1 MRNSGEDVLKL
12 VGMTYEA
19 ALDERKWGVFLEAF
33 THAIGGKSAILR
45 SVDYQIGKASFN
57 SSYGFDPAMQK
68 SYANYYINLDY
79 FATFFKTVPLHTVE
93 SNENSGY
100 SVSPSEQK
108 KSEFYNDYMRPA
120 GSEYAMGTTLIRD
133 GNHMV
138 QFAAQRGKN
147 SIAFDAEQMKLM
159 SLLSPHISRA
169 IQVHR
174 KINSITVE
182 KEWALGAL
190 DQLRMSVIL
199 TNAGGTPLFAN
210 CAAEQMLTKG
220 DGINA
225 HQGKLILSNP
235 SETARLYKLIDDAA
249 KGAPGTNQGGDMRV
263 ALPNGEYLH
272 CMVMPIP
279 LEFTARWNIGL
290 ASGCVAVFL
299 SKPGSLQLPPQRLA
313 EQYGLTPAEGRLAA
327 KLTALRSVEQAS
339 DELCISI
346 HTARSQLKLIFSKTG
361 VQSQSELLM
370 LLATGTLAH
379 CRESMK

>member
-1 MRNSGEDVLKL
+1 MSNSEGAVLKL
-12 VGMTYEA
+12 VGMTYDA
-19 ALDERKWGVFLEAF
+19 ALDEHKWGAFLEAF
-33 THAIGGKSAILR
+33 TYAVGGKSAILR

-57 SSYGFDPAMQK
+57 ASYGFDPEMQK
-68 SYANYYINLDY
+68 SYANYYVNLDY
-79 FATFFKTVPLHTVE
+79 FSTFFKTVPLNTVE

-100 SVSPSEQK
+100 AVSPSEQK
-108 KSEFYNDYMRPA
+108 KTEFYNDYMRPA

-138 QFAAQRGKN
+138 QFAAQRGKS
-147 SIAFDAEQMKLM
+147 SIGFDAEQMNLM
-159 SLLSPHISRA
+159 SLLSSHVSRA
-169 IQVHR
+169 VQVHR
-174 KINSITVE
+174 KISNVTVE
-182 KEWALGAL
+182 KGWALGAL

-199 TNAGGTPLFAN
+199 TNASGTPLFAN
-210 CAAEQMLTKG
+210 RAAEQMLTKG
-220 DGINA
+220 DGINT

-235 SETARLYKLIDDAA
+235 SDTTRLYKLIDDAA
-249 KGAPGTNQGGDMRV
+249 KGAPGTTQGGDMRIS
-263 ALPNGEYLH
+263 LPNGEFLH

-299 SKPGSLQLPPQRLA
+299 SKPGALQLSPQRLA

-339 DELCISI
+339 DDLCIST
-346 HTARSQLKLIFSKTG
+346 HTVRSQLKSIFAKTG
-361 VQSQSELLM
+361 AKSQSELII
-370 LLATGTLAH
+370 LLTTGTLAH